1 MMRNKQPDRPDPE
14 EQHRR
19 ERERTQHSAATQTA
33 AQEAARS
40 TPDLSELQSK
50 EFIETA
56 FEPDVNRGDGVPGV
70 ANNRLEER
78 YAAEFGRHS
87 GLGNITQEEWEE
99 RKHLNRAKALLAL
112 QEYKRPN
119 GLGSMCRA
127 DIRRAWT
134 DEDDELPTR
143 DDDLVRETKSTFD
156 EVTLLESLS
165 INAKGFDGLTKIHA
179 VSYTQ
184 NDGKG
189 SDSGGLLSR
198 MTGGLMGGG

>member
-1 MMRNKQPDRPDPE
+1 MRRARPQLPDPD
-14 EQHRR
+14 EQHQR
-19 ERERTQHSAATQTA
+19 EQERTQHSAVTQTA
-33 AQEAARS
+33 TQEAARA

-56 FEPDVNRGDGVPGV
+56 FEPDTNRGDGVPGIE
-70 ANNRLEER
+70 NNRLEER
-78 YAAEFGRHS
+78 YAAEFGRHA

-112 QEYKRPN
+112 QEYRRQN

-127 DIRRAWT
+127 DIRKAWT
-134 DEDDELPTR
+134 DEDGALPMR
-143 DDDLVRETKSTFD
+143 DDDLARETKATFD
-156 EVTLLESLS
+156 EKTNLESLS

-184 NDGKG
+184 NDGSSG
-189 SDSGGLLSR
+189 DSGGLLSR
-198 MTGGLMGGG
+198 VTGGLMGGR